1 MEIFDNCRQ
10 FKSIFYPLWS
20 FCHYCMETKGDVTSP
35 NVLTGSLFCRR
46 RLAVLF
52 STGIFL
58 LDVGGG
64 HQSITWIGESLSS
77 YQPVKNVLPLRLGWV
92 SFFYFFCSRLVADL
106 SQCIREFEFRNQ
118 GNVCLWNPESGE
130 IFFAESSNTELWH
143 PKYSSKNPESL
154 RRLESRIH
162 SKSNTE
168 KPRKYGPKVAIE
180 SVRING
186 VSGLSRLNLKKI

>member
-35 NVLTGSLFCRR
+35 NVLTGGLFCRR

-64 HQSITWIGESLSS
+64 H
-77 YQPVKNVLPLRLGWV
+77 
-92 SFFYFFCSRLVADL
+92 
-106 SQCIREFEFRNQ
+106 
-118 GNVCLWNPESGE
+118 
-130 IFFAESSNTELWH
+130 
-143 PKYSSKNPESL
+143 
-154 RRLESRIH
+154 
-162 SKSNTE
+162 
-168 KPRKYGPKVAIE
+168 
-180 SVRING
+180 
-186 VSGLSRLNLKKI
+186 